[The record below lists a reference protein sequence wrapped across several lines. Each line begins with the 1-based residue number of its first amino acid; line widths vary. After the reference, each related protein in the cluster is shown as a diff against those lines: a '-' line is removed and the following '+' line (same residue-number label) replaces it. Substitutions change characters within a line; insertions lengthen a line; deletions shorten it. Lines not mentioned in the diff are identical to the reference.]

1 MFSDYPSQE
10 DMANMSTK
18 RSKRWTWML
27 IRGADRP
34 AVQFSMSTL
43 LIKVAGIGIL
53 ISITAAITLVIA
65 QTASLNTMRAQQSKL
80 ESDMSEKQEQLALAR
95 RQLSALMTESN
106 RMKERM
112 DQVAEW
118 EQQLKNYLRAS
129 GEPVP
134 SPAGSSAGK
143 TYSLGESGRLPV
155 GGEYIQALS
164 DDGSSDSRL
173 NPLTVPSN
181 SLADTHRQLRR
192 MEATWQSWMKTMPA
206 LLTQAETFK
215 QRLDSTPTFW
225 PTDSTYITSRFG
237 GRSDP
242 FHGSS
247 AFHAGL
253 DIGGDMGD
261 PVYAAADGKVIA
273 SKYDK
278 LKGNYLIIDHGSSL
292 TTRYLHL
299 SERGVQTGD
308 QVKKGQVIGKMGSTG
323 RSTGAHLH
331 FEVRKGNEAI
341 DPAIYIG
348 SGDK

>member
-1 MFSDYPSQE
+1 
-10 DMANMSTK
+10 MSRK
-18 RSKRWTWML
+18 RSQRWTWML

-34 AVQFSMSTL
+34 AVQFSMPAL
-43 LIKVAGIGIL
+43 LITVAGIATL
-53 ISITAAITLVIA
+53 VSITAAITLVIV
-65 QTASLNTMRAQQSKL
+65 QTASLNAMRAQQAKL
-80 ESDMSEKQEQLALAR
+80 ESDITEKQEQLAVAH

-118 EQQLKNYLRAS
+118 ERQLKHYLRAS
-129 GEPVP
+129 GEAVP
-134 SPAGSSAGK
+134 SAADSSSGK
-143 TYSLGESGRLPV
+143 TYSLGEAGRLPV
-155 GGEYIQALS
+155 GGEYIQAQS
-164 DDGSSDSRL
+164 DDAAPDFRL
-173 NPLTVPSN
+173 RPLTGPSN

-192 MEATWQSWMKTMPA
+192 MEATWRSWMTTMPA
-206 LLTQAETFK
+206 LLVQAETFK

-225 PTDSTYITSRFG
+225 PTDNTYITSRFG
-237 GRSDP
+237 SRSDP

-273 SKYDK
+273 SSYDK
-278 LKGNYLIIDHGSSL
+278 MKGNYLIIDHGSSL

-299 SERGVQTGD
+299 SERGVRTGE
-308 QVKKGQVIGKMGSTG
+308 QVSKGQVIGKMGSTG

-331 FEVRKGNEAI
+331 FEVRKGEEAV

-348 SGDK
+348 SGDT

>member
-1 MFSDYPSQE
+1 
-10 DMANMSTK
+10 MATK

-34 AVQFSMSTL
+34 AVQFSIPAL
-43 LIKVAGIGIL
+43 LITVAGIAI
-53 ISITAAITLVIA
+53 IVSITAAITLVIA
-65 QTASLNTMRAQQSKL
+65 QTASMNAMRVQQAKL
-80 ESDMSEKQEQLALAR
+80 ESDITEKQEQLATAH
-95 RQLSALMTESN
+95 RQLSAIMTESN

-112 DQVAEW
+112 DQVAKW
-118 EQQLKNYLRAS
+118 EQQLKQYLSAS
-129 GEPVP
+129 GEAVQ
-134 SPAGSSAGK
+134 SPAGSSTGK
-143 TYSLGESGRLPV
+143 TFSLGEAGRLPV
-155 GGEYIQALS
+155 GGEYIQRLS
-164 DDGSSDSRL
+164 DDAPSDSRL
-173 NPLTVPSN
+173 HPLTATSN

-192 MEATWQSWMKTMPA
+192 MEATWRDWMTTIPA
-206 LLTQAETFK
+206 LLAQAETFK

-237 GRSDP
+237 SRSDP
-242 FHGSS
+242 FYGSS

-253 DIGGDMGD
+253 DIGGDKGD

-273 SKYDK
+273 SNHDK
-278 LKGNYLIIDHGSSL
+278 MKGNYLIIDHGSSL

-299 SERGVQTGD
+299 SERGVRSGE

-331 FEVRKGNEAI
+331 FEVRQGEEAV